1 MRTTILHGCDPEIF
15 LRDKKTKEFAS
26 AYGRFPGTK
35 AEPFKIERGAVQVD
49 GMALE
54 FNIDPV
60 DNEKDF
66 IQNIDIVLAQLNEMV
81 RNNAPECE
89 IAFEPYASF
98 DPIYF
103 MVQPFEPKLLGCEPD
118 FDDNGTEKA
127 PSSDNQDRPFRT
139 AAGHYHIGFT
149 KGQTPREKAHF
160 EKCMLIAK
168 AFKNAEGFVPVTTNE
183 QKRTALYGKP
193 GSFRPKSYGIEL
205 RSPSNRWVETREGR
219 SRMFRTVSAKMQELA
234 PRLGL

>member
-1 MRTTILHGCDPEIF
+1 MRTKLLHGCDPEVF
-15 LRDKKTKEFAS
+15 LRDKRTKEFQS
-26 AYGRFPGTK
+26 AYGLFPGTK
-35 AEPFKIERGAVQVD
+35 AAPFKIERGAVQVD

-81 RNNAPECE
+81 RTNAPDCE

-103 MVQPFEPKLLGCEPD
+103 MCQPFEPKLLGCEPD
-118 FDDNGTEKA
+118 FDEYGTEKA

-149 KGQTPREKAHF
+149 KGQTPQEKAHF

-168 AFKNAEGFVPVTTNE
+168 AFKNAEGFTPQTTNE

-193 GSFRPKSYGIEL
+193 GSFRPKSYGVEL

-219 SRMFRTVSAKMQELA
+219 SKMFNIVQKKMTELA